1 MVTQI
6 LLVVKTKYWKSNK
19 ILSMSKI
26 FLVLKYLREQ
36 KGVYQKKVASDLN
49 IETNTYG
56 SWERGN
62 TEPPIDMLIALAKYY
77 GVSVDYLVGVEN
89 EDYTKVQSDRYE
101 LSANVNELQ
110 LMETFRV
117 LNAKSKE
124 ELVNFAQYLKSKEK

>member
-1 MVTQI
+1 
-6 LLVVKTKYWKSNK
+6 
-19 ILSMSKI
+19 MSKI

-36 KGVYQKKVASDLN
+36 KGIYQKKVASDLN

-77 GVSVDYLVGVEN
+77 GVTIDYLVGVEN
-89 EDYTKVQSDRYE
+89 EDYTKVKLGEEIST
-101 LSANVNELQ
+101 NFNESQ

-117 LNAKSKE
+117 LNIKSKE
-124 ELVNFAQYLKSKEK
+124 ELINFAQYLKSKDK